1 MQTRHMAT
9 YTVRRHP
16 ELDDITEHDKDKL
29 TKVIEEYNKWYT
41 RNVGVSDRK
50 YTGQASWAYAI
61 YKIKDF
67 INENMVDELSTLEE
81 TQGTEEQGHKHFPV
95 LALFIEIDTI
105 REALLEKKVHPSLFR
120 KEPVL
125 LMHILNRIEECTR
138 RVIQNTSIQRLHK
151 KSWVHAD
158 ALRGHGGADDLSGRD
173 DALLAPVGRMP
184 QKADVSTLL
193 RQMRQLCV

>member
-1 MQTRHMAT
+1 MAT

-67 INENMVDELSTLEE
+67 INENMVDKLSTLEE
-81 TQGTEEQGHKHFPV
+81 TQGVQGDGFYIFPV
-95 LALFIEIDTI
+95 SAIFSEIDTI
-105 REALLEKKVHPSLFR
+105 REELLDQKVHQTLFQM
-120 KEPVL
+120 EPVL
-125 LMHILNRIEECTR
+125 LMDILNKLEICTR
-138 RVIQNTSIQRLHK
+138 HVIQNTSIQRLHA

-158 ALRGHGGADDLSGRD
+158 SLHGHGGADALSERH
-173 DALLAPVGRMP
+173 DALLAPVGGI
-184 QKADVSTLL
+184 STLM
-193 RQMRQLCV
+193 RQMKQLCA